1 MIVFP
6 AIDIKDGQCVRLRQG
21 VASDVTV
28 FAKDPVQVAMQWV
41 EQGAR
46 WLHVVDLDGAF
57 QGSPVNHD
65 LIQRLCHQVPV
76 PVQLGGGIRDM
87 QVAKEY
93 FQAGVARLII
103 GTMAL
108 EDAPALKS
116 LCQAYPGQVGVSLDA
131 DQGRLKARGWVA
143 ETDLTVEQVLP
154 ELEKMGAAFVVF
166 TDISR
171 DGMQS
176 GVNVQA
182 VGRIVDATSLPVI
195 AAGGVTNLQDIKDL
209 FPLACRGLAGVI
221 TGKAIY
227 SQSLDLKQALDWVEA
242 AMGRVGRGIGSCAAP
257 APKAQE

>member
-6 AIDIKDGQCVRLRQG
+6 AVDIKDGRCVRLKQG
-21 VASDVTV
+21 VATEVTV
-28 FAKDPVQVAMQWV
+28 FSDDPVQVAQHWV
-41 EQGAR
+41 EQGAA

-57 QGSPVNHD
+57 QGEPVNQD
-65 LIQRLCHQVPV
+65 LIHTLCTQVPV

-87 QVAKEY
+87 EAAKRY

-108 EDAPALKS
+108 EEPSKLSS

-131 DQGRLKARGWVA
+131 ANGHLKGRGWVT
-143 ETDLTVEQVLP
+143 ETDLTAEQVVP
-154 ELEKMGAAFVVF
+154 EVESMGAAFVVY

-176 GVNVQA
+176 GVNVEA
-182 VGRIVDATSLPVI
+182 VSRVVEATSLQVI
-195 AAGGVTNLQDIKDL
+195 AAGGVTDLEDIKAL
-209 FPLACRGLAGVI
+209 FPLSLRGLAGVI

-227 SQSLDLKQALDWVEA
+227 TGSLDLKQALDWVEA
-242 AMGRVGRGIGSCAAP
+242 EKGRISR
-257 APKAQE
+257 EL